1 MAVVLSVTHD
11 GQSRTFRF
19 ATEVITLGRAPE
31 CVIALDDIALSRTH
45 CQFERLGQV
54 LYVRDLNS
62 RNGTLLRG
70 ERVKRSRLELSDEVI
85 CGNTTV
91 VFEGLEEGGGPDR
104 LGHATIPIFQR
115 LGKRKRALRNAEEE
129 NRKLRQLLLITRQIV
144 EELDPDRVLSR
155 IIDTAVDL
163 AAAER
168 GFLLV
173 FRGDDMSVEVAR
185 NYWRKDVS
193 DPELE
198 ISRHLAR
205 RVREE
210 RRGIIVEDASE
221 DERFTE
227 FMSVHDLQ
235 LRSVL
240 CVPLLFRG
248 EVKGVLYLDNRFTR
262 GSFRE
267 EDRDV
272 LESFAALAAIA
283 LENSGRFTA
292 ERAKKQDLEERV
304 RRGRDELIEV
314 RRALAAREQRDRVRD
329 SYESLV
335 AEAPA
340 MKSLLRQ
347 VDRVIP
353 TDLPIVLEGSLGT
366 GKERLARIIHDSG
379 ARKGRPFMALACA
392 ALPASLAEVE
402 LFGHGRGAYTG
413 AGDASGGILE
423 AVDGGTLYLDNA
435 DDLELDAQALFLR
448 VLESGEYRRVG
459 ESETRRVD
467 VRVIVGSRTALD
479 ELVIAGGFR
488 EDLYFRLKG
497 VTLKLPVLAD
507 RPEDLPAL
515 LERIMKEEAP
525 HLTLSPRA
533 RKALLLRPWPGDLLE
548 LRNEIRRL
556 ATLGDQ
562 PVDVDELGP
571 VDPGAH
577 ASLKEA
583 VSDLERRMIVRALSL
598 HEGNLTKT
606 AAALGLSRLGLRNK
620 LERYGIER

>member
-1 MAVVLSVTHD
+1 
-11 GQSRTFRF
+11 
-19 ATEVITLGRAPE
+19 
-31 CVIALDDIALSRTH
+31 
-45 CQFERLGQV
+45 CQFERLGKA

-62 RNGTLLRG
+62 RNGTMLRG
-70 ERVKRSRLELSDEVI
+70 EPVKRSRLEVSDEVT
-85 CGNTTV
+85 CGKTSV
-91 VFEGLEEGGGPDR
+91 VFEGIEEEGGAAR
-104 LGHATIPIFQR
+104 LGRGTIPIFQR
-115 LGKRKRALRNAEEE
+115 MGKRKRALRNAEDE

-144 EELDPDRVLSR
+144 EELDPDKVLSR

-173 FRGDDMSVEVAR
+173 FRDDDLSVEVAR

-198 ISRHLAR
+198 ISRHLAT

-221 DERFTE
+221 DERFSE
-227 FMSVHDLQ
+227 FLSVHALQ

-248 EVKGVLYLDNRFTR
+248 EVRGVLYLDNRFTR

-267 EDRDV
+267 DDRDV
-272 LESFAALAAIA
+272 LESFADLAAIA

-292 ERAKKQDLEERV
+292 ERVKKQDLEERV
-304 RRGRDELIEV
+304 RRGRDELIQV
-314 RRALAAREQRDRVRD
+314 RRALAAREQNDRLRY

-335 AEAPA
+335 AESPP
-340 MKSLLRQ
+340 MKALLGQ

-353 TDLPIVLEGSLGT
+353 TDLPIVLQGPAGT
-366 GKERLARIIHDSG
+366 GKERLARIIHESG
-379 ARKGRPFMALACA
+379 PRTERPFMALACA

-402 LFGHGRGAYTG
+402 LFGHARGAYTG

-423 AVDGGTLYLDNA
+423 STEGGTLYLDNA
-435 DDLELDAQALFLR
+435 DDLDIETQALFLR

-459 ESETRRVD
+459 ENETRRAD
-467 VRVIVGSRTALD
+467 VRVIVGTRGALD
-479 ELVIAGGFR
+479 QLVVAGGFR

-497 VTLKLPVLAD
+497 VTLRLPVLAD
-507 RPEDLPAL
+507 RPEDLPLL

-525 HLTLSPRA
+525 KLNLTPRA
-533 RKALLLRPWPGDLLE
+533 RKALLLRPWPGNLLE
-548 LRNEIRRL
+548 LRNEVRRL
-556 ATLGDQ
+556 ATLGDE
-562 PVDVDELGP
+562 PVDVDQLGP
-571 VDPGAH
+571 VDPGADVP
-577 ASLKEA
+577 LKQA
-583 VSDLERRMIVRALSL
+583 VSDLERRMIARALRL

-606 AAALGLSRLGLRNK
+606 AEALGLSRLGLRKK
-620 LERYGIER
+620 LERYEIER

>member
-19 ATEVITLGRAPE
+19 ETEVITLGRAPE

-45 CQFERLGQV
+45 CQFERLGSA

-62 RNGTLLRG
+62 RNGTMLHG
-70 ERVKRSRLELSDEVI
+70 ERVKRSRLDVSDEVI
-85 CGNTTV
+85 CGNARV
-91 VFEGLEEGGGPDR
+91 VFEGIEEGPGDDE
-104 LGHATIPIFQR
+104 LGHSTIPIFQR
-115 LGKRKRALRNAEEE
+115 FAKRKRALRNAEDE

-173 FRGDDMSVEVAR
+173 FRGDDLSVEVAR

-193 DPELE
+193 DPEFE
-198 ISRHLAR
+198 ISRHVAR

-210 RRGIIVEDASE
+210 RRGLIVEDASE
-221 DERFTE
+221 DERFSE
-227 FMSVHDLQ
+227 FLSVHALQ

-272 LESFAALAAIA
+272 LESFADLAAIA
-283 LENSGRFTA
+283 LENSGRFAA
-292 ERAKKQDLEERV
+292 ERAKKKDLEEEV
-304 RRGRDELIEV
+304 RRGRDELIQV
-314 RRALAAREQRDRVRD
+314 RRALAAREQSDRLRY
-329 SYESLV
+329 SYDSLV
-335 AEAPA
+335 AESPA
-340 MKSLLRQ
+340 MKALLSQ

-353 TDLPIVLEGSLGT
+353 TDMPVVLTGAPGT
-366 GKERLARIIHDSG
+366 GKERLARIIHESG
-379 ARKGRPFMALACA
+379 ARSQRPFMALACA

-413 AGDASGGILE
+413 AGDARGGILE
-423 AVDGGTLYLDNA
+423 SVSGGTLYLDNA
-435 DDLELDAQALFLR
+435 DDLELETQALFLR

-459 ESETRRVD
+459 ESETRRAD
-467 VRVIVGSRTALD
+467 VRIVVGTKSPLD
-479 ELVIAGGFR
+479 ELVASGAFR

-497 VTLKLPVLAD
+497 VTLKLPALAD
-507 RPEDLPAL
+507 RPEDLPTL
-515 LERIMKEEAP
+515 LERVIKEEAP
-525 HLTLSPRA
+525 KLNLTPRA
-533 RKALLLRPWPGDLLE
+533 RKALLLRPWPGNLLE

-556 ATLGDQ
+556 ATLGEGA
-562 PVDVDELGP
+562 VDVDDLGP
-571 VDPGAH
+571 VDPG
-577 ASLKEA
+577 SDVPLKEA
-583 VSDLERRMIVRALSL
+583 VSELERRMIVRALRL

-606 AAALGLSRLGLRNK
+606 AEALGLSRLGLRK
-620 LERYGIER
+620 KMERYEIER